1 MNLNEINVEVFDYLG
16 TPIKGANIQIRS
28 KQKKMNKIIRVV
40 LFIMLIFSG
49 YNSYSQKSNIKT
61 VFITVKN
68 SNNEN
73 IENAVV
79 TLVFP
84 SYKKKIA
91 IPYSNRDRAYIYKD
105 SIISENCILTIN
117 CDGYESYRRTI
128 KFISEKTYPF
138 VLLKDTGIK
147 EESGIRV
154 EKDVTCVFG
163 FTTHHALS
171 LDYKLFY
178 ELYEADTSKITDTII
193 KDLFKGIRNSSFSIA
208 YSNRNLVLLRAN
220 TSCNNSDI
228 KKLQETL
235 YSCSIVSDFG
245 EAKIL
250 NNYYQGFNTNRYLI
264 YWKNN
269 DTLQI
274 QSILKKYHLKLL
286 NDNETNSYVISTNFY
301 ENENDIELNLNNE
314 TIVEKVERV
323 FLHYKAL
330 D

>member
-1 MNLNEINVEVFDYLG
+1 MVNNG
-16 TPIKGANIQIRS
+16 
-28 KQKKMNKIIRVV
+28 
-40 LFIMLIFSG
+40 
-49 YNSYSQKSNIKT
+49 SYSQEQNYLKT
-61 VFITVKN
+61 IRIELKN
-68 SNNEN
+68 SIGEN

-79 TLVFP
+79 TLFFP

-91 IPYSNRDRAYIYKD
+91 IPYSNRDNAYIYKD

-117 CDGYESYRRTI
+117 CGGYESYRGTI
-128 KFISEKTYPF
+128 KFISGKTYPF

-154 EKDVTCVFG
+154 EKDVSCVFG
-163 FTTHHALS
+163 FTTHNTLS

-178 ELYEADTSKITDTII
+178 ELYEADTSKVTDTII
-193 KDLFKGIRNSSFSIA
+193 KDLFNGIHNSSFSIA

-220 TSCNNSDI
+220 SSCNNSDI

-235 YSCSIVSDFG
+235 YLCPIVSDFG
-245 EAKIL
+245 EAKIQ

-269 DTLQI
+269 DVLQI
-274 QSILKKYHLKLL
+274 QSILKKYHLKIL
-286 NDNETNSYVISTNFY
+286 NDNETNSHVISTNLY

-323 FLHYKAL
+323 FLHYKIL